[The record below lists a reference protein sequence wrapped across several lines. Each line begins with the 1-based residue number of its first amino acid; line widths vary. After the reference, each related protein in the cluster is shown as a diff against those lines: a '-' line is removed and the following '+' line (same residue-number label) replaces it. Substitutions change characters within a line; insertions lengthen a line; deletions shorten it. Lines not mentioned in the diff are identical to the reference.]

1 MSCPHLSGVAALLK
15 SAHPDWSPAAIKS
28 AIMTTADTLNLANSP
43 ILDER
48 LLPADIF
55 ATGAGHV
62 NPSRA
67 NDPGLVYDTPF
78 EDYVPYFCGLN
89 YTNREVGKMLQRQV
103 NCLKVKSIPEAQ
115 LNYPSFSIF
124 RLGSTP
130 QTYTRTVTNV
140 GDATSSYKVEVASP
154 KGVAVE
160 VKPTE
165 LNFSELNQKLTYQV
179 TFSKT
184 TSSSEVVVVE
194 GFLKWTSTRH
204 SVRSPI
210 AVVLV

>member
-1 MSCPHLSGVAALLK
+1 MSCSHLSGVAALLK

-28 AIMTTADTLNLANSP
+28 AMMTTADTLNLAKSP

-55 ATGAGHV
+55 AIGAGHV
-62 NPSRA
+62 NPSKA
-67 NDPGLVYDTPF
+67 NDPGLIYDTPF
-78 EDYVPYFCGLN
+78 EDYVPYLCGLK
-89 YTNREVGKMLQRQV
+89 YTSREVGNLLQRKV
-103 NCLKVKSIPEAQ
+103 KCSEVKSIPEAQ
-115 LNYPSFSIF
+115 LNYPSFSI

-140 GDATSSYKVEVASP
+140 GDATSSYKVEIASP
-154 KGVAVE
+154 KGVVVK
-160 VKPTE
+160 VKPFV
-165 LNFSELNQKLTYQV
+165 LNFSMLNQKLTYQV

-184 TSSSEVVVVE
+184 TNSSNDNIVE
-194 GFLKWTSTRH
+194 GFLKWTSNRH

-210 AVVLV
+210 ALVLI